1 MCPRSHRQRSRPRFS
16 VHILGDLRGGS
27 VASFSLPLREWLLSF
42 GFRCIV
48 YYEVRFSLDIVPHG
62 TWDGLLLCSKR
73 FGESEHLGKEHTKS
87 DVSG

>member
-1 MCPRSHRQRSRPRFS
+1 M
-16 VHILGDLRGGS
+16 
-27 VASFSLPLREWLLSF
+27 
-42 GFRCIV
+42 IV
-48 YYEVRFSLDIVPHG
+48 IVWIYYEVRFSLDIVPHG